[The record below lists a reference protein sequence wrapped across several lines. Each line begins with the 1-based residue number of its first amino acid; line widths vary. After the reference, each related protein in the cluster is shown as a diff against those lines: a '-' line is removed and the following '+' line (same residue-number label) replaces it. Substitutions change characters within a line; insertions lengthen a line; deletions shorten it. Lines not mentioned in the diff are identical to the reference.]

1 MSSISACGLICRS
14 KVREL
19 APPPG
24 EIVRQQPGGP
34 PVGGAES
41 HVGAAV
47 SARLLQIIWALP
59 PPDRHVG
66 DEHGPAIEG
75 DEFDGGKQLGA
86 YRVRYKIG
94 QSHLGRHGIIDA
106 DDAAIVHHA
115 DDEAPARGIGEGHD
129 CAQHS
134 LGSGQIALVVQGLA
148 LVFGDPTVGTE
159 SQKII
164 HRSPHTPLRPVN
176 CGR

>member
-1 MSSISACGLICRS
+1 M
-14 KVREL
+14 
-19 APPPG
+19 
-24 EIVRQQPGGP
+24 
-34 PVGGAES
+34 
-41 HVGAAV
+41 
-47 SARLLQIIWALP
+47 
-59 PPDRHVG
+59 
-66 DEHGPAIEG
+66 
-75 DEFDGGKQLGA
+75 GA

-106 DDAAIVHHA
+106 DDAAIVRHA
-115 DDEAPARGIGEGHD
+115 DDEAPARRIGEGHD